1 MRRRRGQVGGAF
13 DSLAIEC
20 LLYHS
25 TQQKEISKYATLLP
39 MSQKSEGF
47 ARLDTLIAEHS
58 EEWLLSAFVSRISD
72 GESPQAVAVGMGLP
86 WFVMRRWLEDS
97 PDRMREWELGKRCFA
112 DGLAYESLRVV
123 RDADPDNV
131 AVARLQSETYAK
143 TAGRVSRV
151 EWGGESQAVSGFGQ
165 GGITI
170 VIGAVD
176 SPYLPAP
183 APATQAGQIHVP
195 AVVENNGV

>member
-1 MRRRRGQVGGAF
+1 MTIR
-13 DSLAIEC
+13 
-20 LLYHS
+20 
-25 TQQKEISKYATLLP
+25 
-39 MSQKSEGF
+39 SEGF

-72 GESPQAVAVGMGLP
+72 GESPQAVSVGIGLP

-97 PDRMREWELGKRCFA
+97 ADRMREWELGKRCFA

-123 RDADPDNV
+123 RDADPESV

-143 TAGRVSRV
+143 TAGKVSRV
-151 EWGGESQAVSGFGQ
+151 EWGGEASTPQGFGA
-165 GGITI
+165 GGVTI
-170 VIGAVD
+170 IIGSVE

-183 APATQAGQIHVP
+183 VATQAQPQQDKSLAVVP
-195 AVVENNGV
+195 AGVANGV

>member
-1 MRRRRGQVGGAF
+1 MTKR
-13 DSLAIEC
+13 
-20 LLYHS
+20 
-25 TQQKEISKYATLLP
+25 
-39 MSQKSEGF
+39 SEGF
-47 ARLDTLIAEHS
+47 ARLDTLIAEHGGS
-58 EEWLLSAFVSRISD
+58 TAGEEWLLSAFVSRISD

-123 RDADPDNV
+123 RDATVEEV
-131 AVARLQSETYAK
+131 ALARLQSETYAK

-151 EWGGESQAVSGFGQ
+151 EWGGEASAVSGFGQ
-165 GGITI
+165 GGIQI
-170 VIGAVD
+170 IIGSVE

-183 APATQAGQIHVP
+183 VAPPVP
-195 AVVENNGV
+195 ASRMPVVVEQTKRQVEDPAEVSDGV